1 MFRCSEQWVPWVPC
15 ENQQSE
21 RAKKAQRPG
30 AVGYM
35 LHHLSEHFII
45 NCQNLNLVKH
55 RSHVCL
61 VEVRAAVAVPLLLL
75 HHLLVVS
82 EAHRGLV
89 QVELPIS
96 SLPRPG
102 HSLQRSDMSRVPLCS
117 VQLG

>member
-1 MFRCSEQWVPWVPC
+1 M
-15 ENQQSE
+15 
-21 RAKKAQRPG
+21 
-30 AVGYM
+30 
-35 LHHLSEHFII
+35 I
-45 NCQNLNLVKH
+45 NCQNLNLAKH
-55 RSHVCL
+55 CLQVCL

-89 QVELPIS
+89 QVEVSIR
-96 SLPRPG
+96 SLPRRG